1 MYKRQGERFAIQPQL
16 HSQIDKE
23 LARLVGAQ
31 VTPLR
36 LVLEQGVVVLPELLL
51 RAGRFGRFGRLLGVS
66 VDARQRKVTVD
77 YLDIIRVSVC
87 QTL

>member
-1 MYKRQGERFAIQPQL
+1 
-16 HSQIDKE
+16 
-23 LARLVGAQ
+23 
-31 VTPLR
+31 
-36 LVLEQGVVVLPELLL
+36 VVLPELLL
-51 RAGRFGRFGRLLGVS
+51 RAGGFGRFGRLLGVS